1 MKRMVYLSD
10 KLLLEL
16 LVFPIEELDL
26 DLASH
31 RLLDQ
36 PLAEF
41 LIRVGDIAGTL
52 RIIPEIS
59 SFTVFIQINKY
70 HMVHNLNFLLAL

>member
-1 MKRMVYLSD
+1 MRRMVYLSD

-36 PLAEF
+36 PLAE
-41 LIRVGDIAGTL
+41 LLVRVRDIAGSF
-52 RIIPEIS
+52 RIIPRIMA
-59 SFTVFIQINKY
+59 I
-70 HMVHNLNFLLAL
+70 